1 MTTIIVAS
9 LAAVASFGLGL
20 LLGDHLAKRSKRR
33 VVWLNLYESGT
44 RESDQE
50 AFWYDS
56 KEHADK
62 DHMEAEL
69 NYPNPAVY
77 RVGGRA
83 YRLEVDA

>member
-1 MTTIIVAS
+1 MLATLEG
-9 LAAVASFGLGL
+9 LAAISIFGIGL
-20 LLGDHLAKRSKRR
+20 FLGDRLARRPKRR

-44 RESDQE
+44 RASDQE

-56 KEHADK
+56 REHADK

-69 NYPNPAVY
+69 TYPNPAVY